1 MTIDHV
7 KLFLLFAGVLLP
19 GISPATP
26 PVHQVSGGGT
36 VEYAGAFNVPAIG
49 VTVPECGTTPPF
61 GLKSWTSGNVS
72 VR

>member
-36 VEYAGAFNVPAIG
+36 VEYAGARNVPAIG
-49 VTVPECGTTPPF
+49 VTVPECGTTPPVRPQI
-61 GLKSWTSGNVS
+61 LDQWEVS